1 MKFSD
6 RVKKYYLSKE
16 IYESLNDD
24 FPGVYALFG
33 LCNDLAVTG
42 SIQQGE
48 EMYEDL
54 KKGKLREIP
63 DYNTKEVTDFK
74 NYERTGKMKHDMK
87 ELAKGGDKIG
97 EVLYKLFKPIWD
109 LTMEDLYNLNVEK
122 TKRLIELIIKINT
135 AIEES
140 DPAIFEDNFFK
151 LMNCHDW
158 TELEMEYQKEKN
170 RNRVTMEW
178 LQEKQEQELQKVL
191 ELDIMCHA
199 KEPTAQFLEK
209 VDYEYHRGYLSCD
222 FKDYPDY
229 KKAYA
234 KFMHYATRKENLI
247 IPDYGS
253 YGKYIAQHLYSFR
266 LEQKIALY
274 KVIKSLELI
283 HKDMVRLKPELGK
296 YLGITNDEGI
306 EGTKYYAIYINLLK
320 MFEEPWFKEFRSDKK
335 YNLKWIEQFLNNLLR
350 SEWRDEIADEWYKP
364 DKKKTV
370 LGYIIG
376 CLITAGVLVGSDSA
390 IASTVVNYIKFDDKV
405 IVGKTIAINF
415 GKGRKKGYCDWIC
428 DYVKH

>member
-42 SIQQGE
+42 AIQQGE

-63 DYNTKEVTDFK
+63 DYNTKEVTEFK
-74 NYERTGKMKHDMK
+74 NYERTGKMRHDMRD
-87 ELAKGGDKIG
+87 LAKGGDKIG
-97 EVLYKLFKPIWD
+97 EVLYKLFKPVWD
-109 LTMEDLYNLNVEK
+109 LTMEDLYNINVEK
-122 TKRLIELIIKINT
+122 TKSLIELIIKIHN
-135 AIEES
+135 AIEEA

-158 TELEMEYQKEKN
+158 TELEMEYQKEKK
-170 RNRVTMEW
+170 RHRVTMEW

-199 KEPTAQFLEK
+199 DEPSSQFLES

-222 FKDYPDY
+222 FKDYPEY

-234 KFMHYATRKENLI
+234 KFMHYASRKENLI

-253 YGKYIAQHLYSFR
+253 YGKYIALHLYSFR
-266 LEQKIALY
+266 QEQKIALF
-274 KVIKSLELI
+274 KVVKSLELI
-283 HKDMVRLKPELGK
+283 QRDMVLQKPELGK

-306 EGTKYYAIYINLLK
+306 EGSRYFAIYINMVE
-320 MFEEPWFKEFRSDKK
+320 MFKKDWFVKYRSDKK
-335 YNLKWIEQFLNNLLR
+335 YNLKWINQFFDDLLR

-364 DKKKTV
+364 DKV
-370 LGYIIG
+370 LSVQGHIIG
-376 CLITAGVLVGSDSA
+376 CLIKAGVINGSDLSVASA
-390 IASTVVNYIKFDDKV
+390 IIKGTDRENKTFATYMGR
-405 IVGKTIAINF
+405 GK
-415 GKGRKKGYCDWIC
+415 RESYCNWIC
-428 DYVKH
+428 KYTNP

>member
-24 FPGVYALFG
+24 FPGVYALFC
-33 LCNDLAVTG
+33 LCNDLAVSG
-42 SIQQGE
+42 AIQQGE

-63 DYNTKEVTDFK
+63 DYNTKEVTKFE
-74 NYERTGKMKHDMK
+74 NYERTGKMRHDMR

-109 LTMEDLYNLNVEK
+109 LTMEDLHHINVEK
-122 TKRLIELIIKINT
+122 TKRLIELIIKIHA
-135 AIEES
+135 AIEEA
-140 DPAIFEDNFFK
+140 DPAIFEENFFK

-158 TELEMEYQKEKN
+158 TELEREYQKEKKM
-170 RNRVTMEW
+170 RRVTMEW

-191 ELDIMCHA
+191 ELDIMCHV

-222 FKDYPDY
+222 FKDYPEY

-266 LEQKIALY
+266 QEQKNALF
-274 KVIKSLELI
+274 KIIKSFELI
-283 HKDMVRLKPELGK
+283 HKDMVLLKPELGK
-296 YLGITNDEGI
+296 YLGNH
-306 EGTKYYAIYINLLK
+306 ANLGDLENTEYFAPYFHIKK
-320 MFEEPWFKEFRSDKK
+320 MLRETWFEKLRADCK
-335 YNLKWIEQFLNNLLR
+335 YNGSWADAFADALVR
-350 SEWRDEIADEWYKP
+350 SEHGLQIVNDWSEKGNQIKGY
-364 DKKKTV
+364 V
-370 LGYIIG
+370 LG
-376 CLITAGVLVGSDSA
+376 CLKEAGVFKSDVSNDR
-390 IASTVVNYIKFDDKV
+390 IARDAGIMSNTRS
-405 IVGKTIAINF
+405 F
-415 GKGRKKGYCDWIC
+415 GKYIGKESQEQPYAEWIKKHVNKYC
-428 DYVKH
+428 